1 MYSIEKA
8 MAKAASVDAIGN
20 VTLDLLDMLE
30 QGKKIGY
37 TKKFWQYDEWKC
49 NRIERKIN
57 STIIPRLVTGK
68 LLWEKL
74 KRAAQAKDT
83 NSDSLQ

>member
-37 TKKFWQYDEWKC
+37 TKKF
-49 NRIERKIN
+49 
-57 STIIPRLVTGK
+57 
-68 LLWEKL
+68 
-74 KRAAQAKDT
+74 
-83 NSDSLQ
+83 